1 VLKDNF
7 FDFIWCSG
15 VLHHTK
21 SPIEAFRITTKSLK
35 NGGYILIGLYNK
47 IGRIRT
53 LIRKFFYNIF
63 GENFLKIIDPTLRN
77 LKNDKDEQKAR
88 IRDQYIHPVES
99 LHTLDEVLKWFNN
112 NNIEFV
118 NSVPSCD
125 FNDDHFENLFKKQS
139 VGNLYSRL
147 MNQVSMV
154 FTGLGSDGGLF
165 IVIGKKK
172 HFS

>member
-1 VLKDNF
+1 MLKDNF

-63 GENFLKIIDPTLRN
+63 GENFLKIIDPKQNVTSLR
-77 LKNDKDEQKAR
+77 
-88 IRDQYIHPVES
+88 
-99 LHTLDEVLKWFNN
+99 
-112 NNIEFV
+112 V
-118 NSVPSCD
+118 NYVTHDMQWALQD
-125 FNDDHFENLFKKQS
+125 F
-139 VGNLYSRL
+139 Y
-147 MNQVSMV
+147 
-154 FTGLGSDGGLF
+154 FTTALSTRFL
-165 IVIGKKK
+165 
-172 HFS
+172 